1 MPRMDPLARRAS
13 KRWNRTARTRIDT
26 HGYPARHFGLSLPDG
41 EGRDDVAALFER
53 VAAEVRAMGLKAE
66 DVISITYEEIIDED
80 GHWPNF
86 VVTFSPRKHL
96 GPRGR

>member
-1 MPRMDPLARRAS
+1 
-13 KRWNRTARTRIDT
+13 
-26 HGYPARHFGLSLPDG
+26 
-41 EGRDDVAALFER
+41 
-53 VAAEVRAMGLKAE
+53 MGLKAE
-66 DVISITYEEIIDED
+66 DIISITYEEIIDED